1 MSQTYADM
9 LAMVKEFHDK
19 HEFSK
24 KENNGHDM
32 AYRILLTIE
41 ELGELAECF
50 TKGKPQSEKAEELAD
65 ILILTLGHAI
75 AMNVDLEAAFNHK
88 MKEIMT
94 RPAIRGELGIRVTKY
109 QQE

>member
-9 LAMVKEFHDK
+9 LAKVNEFHEK

-50 TKGKPQSEKAEELAD
+50 TKGKPQTEKAEELAD
-65 ILILTLGHAI
+65 ILILILGHAI
-75 AMNVDLEAAFNHK
+75 AMDVDLETAFNNK

-94 RPAIRGELGIRVTKY
+94 RPAIRGDLGVRVTKY
-109 QQE
+109 QQQ